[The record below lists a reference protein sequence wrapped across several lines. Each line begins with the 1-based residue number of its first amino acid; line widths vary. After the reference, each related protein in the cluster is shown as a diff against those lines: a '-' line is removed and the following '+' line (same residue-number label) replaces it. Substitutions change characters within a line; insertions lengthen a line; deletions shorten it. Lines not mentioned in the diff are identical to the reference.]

1 MRRILHHRHAP
12 DGLTNRE
19 AEIRELV
26 GRGMTSTEI
35 ARVLFVS
42 RRTVD
47 FHRANLRRKLRGGG

>member
-1 MRRILHHRHAP
+1 MRRILHWRRAS